1 MHCFFLFMFTKMVE
15 SVWRLT
21 SKLSEMG
28 QEKNK
33 DLCKLMNLMIQ
44 DKSFTDS
51 LTLSN

>member
-28 QEKNK
+28 QEKK
-33 DLCKLMNLMIQ
+33 QRSVQIDEF
-44 DKSFTDS
+44 DDTG
-51 LTLSN
+51 